1 MCLNRHVYP
10 NHICHCGPRA
20 VWVSHF
26 ESGCI
31 QNTYKYMYKHIQQLQ
46 LSDPVCLFSLQKA
59 IFYLTRNSEVI
70 LQTILLNILGA
81 RSTQLKEKLLK
92 IRTLESKVNH
102 FTKVRG
108 VHMKPIHTHHGI
120 KRAVNNAYTLRT

>member
-1 MCLNRHVYP
+1 MCLNRHMYP
-10 NHICHCGPRA
+10 NHICHGGPGA

-26 ESGCI
+26 ESDCV
-31 QNTYKYMYKHIQQLQ
+31 QNTYKHMYKHIQQLQ
-46 LSDPVCLFSLQKA
+46 FSDPVCLFSLQKA
-59 IFYLTRNSEVI
+59 IFCLTRNSEVI
-70 LQTILLNILGA
+70 LQTILLSILGA

-108 VHMKPIHTHHGI
+108 VRMKPIHTHHGI
-120 KRAVNNAYTLRT
+120 KRTVNTVYTLRT